1 LLPRT
6 TQEEEEAKEEVKAG
20 IMHAGE
26 IYAKFDISVRKGRE
40 GKREKALFGHC
51 MLQLGGI
58 EHINQ
63 NGFLQLSLAPEE
75 NDIVPLMVDIF
86 HEAGSESLPF
96 GHSERCPAFLIDKAE
111 LIDTKQDIRVG
122 VCVIV
127 ERKGKILVSMLPY
140 TIIRKD
146 EPVSSINFLSFQFD
160 QLTRRARHMKT
171 FPWKW
176 VFPGG
181 HVNKGE
187 TLAEAGAREL
197 LEEAGVSVDVQK
209 MKAFAC
215 WESCYPTY
223 L

>member
-1 LLPRT
+1 MPLLPRT

-58 EHINQ
+58 EQINQ

-86 HEAGSESLPF
+86 HEAGSETLPF

-111 LIDTKQDIRVG
+111 LIHTKQDIRVG

-127 ERKGKILVSMLPY
+127 EHKGKILVSTPLH
-140 TIIRKD
+140 D
-146 EPVSSINFLSFQFD
+146 NQ
-160 QLTRRARHMKT
+160 
-171 FPWKW
+171 
-176 VFPGG
+176 
-181 HVNKGE
+181 KG
-187 TLAEAGAREL
+187 
-197 LEEAGVSVDVQK
+197 
-209 MKAFAC
+209 
-215 WESCYPTY
+215 
-223 L
+223 